1 MRECPENLLM
11 PSRTVARAGAAD
23 TLFMESAAFGARGL
37 LVHGR
42 SLRAGPLERILAGMP
57 AGLKV
62 VTWESSGSEPTLAQL
77 RELLA
82 FARERNVEWVAG
94 VGGGSVMDLA
104 KACAGLLRAP
114 DDPVVYHDGA
124 EIPRSDTPFIAMPTT
139 AGTGSECTMVCVLT
153 HEITQVKKSF
163 RHPSFMARLVILDGL
178 LVTSCP
184 PAVVAASGMDALTQ
198 AIESFVSKGSTR
210 FTDALALDAMR
221 LVCANIEPV
230 FLGRGGPAAMD
241 ILIGSYYAGLALSHA
256 RLGVVH
262 GLAHPLGAR
271 FHAPHGLAC
280 AICLPHALTFNRE
293 AIGDKWAVM
302 SQAVGADVGQKAEA
316 LLERL
321 ELKSPFLGRTLTDR
335 PAVIT
340 ETLASGST
348 AANPRPVCAA
358 NVEWFLDRMFLGVP

>member
-1 MRECPENLLM
+1 
-11 PSRTVARAGAAD
+11 
-23 TLFMESAAFGARGL
+23 
-37 LVHGR
+37 
-42 SLRAGPLERILAGMP
+42 
-57 AGLKV
+57 
-62 VTWESSGSEPTLAQL
+62 
-77 RELLA
+77 
-82 FARERNVEWVAG
+82 
-94 VGGGSVMDLA
+94 
-104 KACAGLLRAP
+104 
-114 DDPVVYHDGA
+114 
-124 EIPRSDTPFIAMPTT
+124 
-139 AGTGSECTMVCVLT
+139 
-153 HEITQVKKSF
+153 
-163 RHPSFMARLVILDGL
+163 
-178 LVTSCP
+178 
-184 PAVVAASGMDALTQ
+184 MDALTQ

-358 NVEWFLDRMFLGVP
+358 NVEWFLDRMFRGVP